1 VSLTLSVRDSI
12 QKHDDHH
19 EHGHGDG
26 EKHDDHHEHG
36 HHEHEQKKHKSD
48 HRYAAGWL
56 EECLTELTA
65 RRGLRARALARRRP
79 CPCDDGKRI
88 PNTTEAPVWINH
100 VNYHHLS
107 TEQTGTCSSP
117 CQACTAA
124 RTPR

>member
-1 VSLTLSVRDSI
+1 MSLTLSVRDSI

-65 RRGLRARALARRRP
+65 RRGLRALAKRALAP
-79 CPCDDGKRI
+79 LCAGWAVDL
-88 PNTTEAPVWINH
+88 TVPVRSLRQDKPH
-100 VNYHHLS
+100 
-107 TEQTGTCSSP
+107 
-117 CQACTAA
+117 
-124 RTPR
+124 